1 VIRDLPAADQV
12 FDLDSYD
19 TLPVNAFTRKAH
31 RGLSSQ
37 EWPSVTTVI
46 PPVLSCPVTD
56 AIKYRM
62 LEEAAQ
68 WAKYLGMQTL
78 LLDLDW
84 LPDNTTETA
93 AFIARLLDE
102 TRYEGLHFA
111 LRMPD
116 TEDQWGRWWIIRR
129 CIIRTG
135 VRPPLPYEMC
145 VMKPPINRLWRLA
158 CGLVWILL
166 LAGCVSESAT
176 AFNTIG
182 PTGTLLRQAVSFQAN
197 VCHYDTGLTLYTQG
211 RCAPSVHTNV
221 YTR

>member
-1 VIRDLPAADQV
+1 M
-12 FDLDSYD
+12 
-19 TLPVNAFTRKAH
+19 
-31 RGLSSQ
+31 
-37 EWPSVTTVI
+37 
-46 PPVLSCPVTD
+46 LSCPVTD
-56 AIKYRM
+56 AVKYRM

-68 WAKYLGMQTL
+68 WAKYQGMQTL

-111 LRMPD
+111 LRMPA

-211 RCAPSVHTNV
+211 RCPPSVHTNV